1 MPKDTRQVAI
11 YKINTNTD
19 NMCNLRD
26 AVENIK
32 HKNGYNFSELPIKSS
47 EFQNYTALI
56 LSIRKSF
63 CVHWISFLNKILVT
77 PLSSTN
83 EVNQSALLLLEHKTT
98 HNIYAAT
105 FGILGYHAIE
115 DYIVEDFGI
124 DILSRL
130 VSPGTIQC
138 KSTKAQSLVGT
149 KQGETSIY
157 RDFHSLEE
165 MIDDFGKIFQELT
178 TAIPNDKLEKF
189 GIKQKEN
196 SNRHKFCIAKDSF
209 KINSSIQVKDIEKIL
224 DGCEW
229 ALTQNPSPIN
239 AVKLLT
245 KKKDEHIIT
254 QLNKLSA
261 QQVLRT
267 FHRENG
273 SWNFDLC
280 HKDYDKY
287 LIAAQSDIR
296 GIYSQT
302 YEDGPLIKIQDLFAC
317 IQTDNPNLDFTEE
330 SIQTFIEKTA
340 IRTCNEDGQVLTN
353 GTIKNHLFDE
363 EKFDGKKFFLL
374 NGSWYQLENTFL
386 TDLNNRLTYLLKS
399 YYLTNNDF
407 LLPWNSPNDE
417 TTYINSHQQNNNTI
431 IIHPNTVEHIELCDM
446 MHWDDNNLYLYFIK
460 QGFGNEIRSLS
471 SQVLLS
477 ATKILRETKSEFV
490 YLKKVHQKLTTM
502 TLTTLSEQEFLN
514 LFKKNITV
522 VFAFTDRKNSVT
534 RDLQTNPEAFNS
546 NIAKYSTLKL
556 IAEMRNLDPIT
567 LKIYQIPKLISL
579 L

>member
-1 MPKDTRQVAI
+1 MSKDTRQVAI
-11 YKINTNTD
+11 YKINTNTG
-19 NMCNLRD
+19 NMRNLSSL
-26 AVENIK
+26 AEKIK
-32 HKNGYNFSELPIKSS
+32 HKNGYNFSELSIKSS
-47 EFQNYTALI
+47 EFQNYTAIMLLI
-56 LSIRKSF
+56 RKPLSIN
-63 CVHWISFLNKILVT
+63 WISFLNKILDT
-77 PLSSTN
+77 PLSSTR
-83 EVNQSALLLLEHKTT
+83 EINQSALLLLEHKIT
-98 HNIYAAT
+98 HNIYATT
-105 FGILGYHAIE
+105 FGLLGYHVIH
-115 DYIVEDFGI
+115 DYIVGDFGI

-130 VSPGTIQC
+130 VSPRAIQC

-157 RDFHSLEE
+157 RDFHLLEE

-209 KINSSIQVKDIEKIL
+209 RINSSIQAKDIEKIL

-229 ALTQNPSPIN
+229 AFTQNPSPIN

-245 KKKDEHIIT
+245 KKTDEHIIT

-267 FHRENG
+267 FHRETG

-280 HKDYDKY
+280 HKEYDKY
-287 LIAAQSDIR
+287 LVAAQSDIQ

-302 YEDGPLIKIQDLFAC
+302 YEEGPLIKIQDLFAC
-317 IQTDNPNLDFTEE
+317 IQTDNPDLDFTDE
-330 SIQTFIEKTA
+330 SIQNFIEKTV
-340 IRTCNEDGQVLTN
+340 IRTCNEDGQELTK
-353 GTIKNHLFDE
+353 GTIKTHLFDE
-363 EKFDGKKFFLL
+363 EEIDGKKFFLL
-374 NGSWYQLENTFL
+374 NGSWYQLENSFL

-407 LLPWNSPNDE
+407 LLPWNSSNDE
-417 TTYINSHQQNNNTI
+417 TTYIKLHRQINNTI

-446 MHWDDNNLYLYFIK
+446 MHWDNNNLYLYFIK
-460 QGFGNEIRSLS
+460 RGFGNEIRSLS

-477 ATKILRETKSEFV
+477 ATKIFRETKSEFI
-490 YLKKVHQKLTTM
+490 YLKKVHQKLTDQA
-502 TLTTLSEQEFLN
+502 LTRISEQEFLN

-522 VFAFTDRKNSVT
+522 VFAFTDSKDSVT
-534 RDLQTNPEAFNS
+534 RNLRTNPEAFNS

-556 IAEMRNLDPIT
+556 ITEIRNLDPIT
-567 LKIYQIPKLISL
+567 LKIYQIPN
-579 L
+579 

>member
-1 MPKDTRQVAI
+1 MSKDTRQVAI

-19 NMCNLRD
+19 NMRNLR
-26 AVENIK
+26 ALAEKIK
-32 HKNGYNFSELPIKSS
+32 HRNGYNFSELSIKSS
-47 EFQNYTALI
+47 EFPNYTVIMLLI
-56 LSIRKSF
+56 KKPLSIN
-63 CVHWISFLNKILVT
+63 WISFLNKILDT
-77 PLSSTN
+77 PLSSTR
-83 EVNQSALLLLEHKTT
+83 ELNQSALLLLEHKIT
-98 HNIYAAT
+98 HNIYATT
-105 FGILGYHAIE
+105 FGLLGYHVIH
-115 DYIVEDFGI
+115 DYIVGDFGI

-130 VSPGTIQC
+130 VSPRAIQC

-157 RDFHSLEE
+157 RDFHLLEE

-209 KINSSIQVKDIEKIL
+209 RINSSIQAKNIEKIL

-245 KKKDEHIIT
+245 KKTDEHIIT

-267 FHRENG
+267 FHRETG

-280 HKDYDKY
+280 HKEYDKY
-287 LIAAQSDIR
+287 LVAAQSDIQ

-302 YEDGPLIKIQDLFAC
+302 YEEGPLIKIQDLFAC
-317 IQTDNPNLDFTEE
+317 IQTDNPDLDFTDE
-330 SIQTFIEKTA
+330 SIQNFIEKTV
-340 IRTCNEDGQVLTN
+340 IRTCNEDGQELTK
-353 GTIKNHLFDE
+353 GTIKSHLFDE
-363 EKFDGKKFFLL
+363 EEIDGKKFFLL
-374 NGSWYQLENTFL
+374 NGSWYQLENSFL

-407 LLPWNSPNDE
+407 LLPWNSSNDE
-417 TTYINSHQQNNNTI
+417 TTYINLHRQINNTI

-446 MHWDDNNLYLYFIK
+446 MHWDNNNLYLYFIK
-460 QGFGNEIRSLS
+460 RGFGNEIRSLS

-477 ATKILRETKSEFV
+477 ATKIFRETKSEFI
-490 YLKKVHQKLTTM
+490 YLKKVHQKLTDQA
-502 TLTTLSEQEFLN
+502 LSRISEQEFLN

-522 VFAFTDRKNSVT
+522 VFAFTDSKDSVT
-534 RDLQTNPEAFNS
+534 RNLRTNPEAFNS

-556 IAEMRNLDPIT
+556 ITEIRNLDPIT
-567 LKIYQIPKLISL
+567 LKIYQIPN
-579 L
+579 